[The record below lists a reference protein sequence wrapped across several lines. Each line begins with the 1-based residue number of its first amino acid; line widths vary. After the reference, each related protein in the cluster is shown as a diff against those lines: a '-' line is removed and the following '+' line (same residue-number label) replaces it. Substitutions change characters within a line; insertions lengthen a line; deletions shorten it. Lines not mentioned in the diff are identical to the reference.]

1 MVGLDP
7 KILLRAYAVG
17 LFPMA
22 ESYDDPTLYWI
33 DPEKRGI
40 IPLNKFHIPRRLRK
54 SVRRAEYD
62 IRCDNAFEE
71 VIRRCASP
79 APGRKETWINK
90 EIISLYTELYTIGQ
104 AHSVEAWLD
113 NKLVGGLYGVTLG
126 GAFFGE
132 SMFSDA
138 RDASKISLV
147 HLVARLNAG
156 GFKLLDTQFV
166 TKHLSQ
172 FGVVEIHRSGYRQ
185 LLTSALEITANF
197 LPDLSNDMLEIF
209 IQSTT
214 HTS

>member
-7 KILLRAYAVG
+7 KILLRAYSVG

-22 ESYDDPTLYWI
+22 ESFHDPTLYWI
-33 DPEKRGI
+33 DPEKRGV

-54 SVRRAEYD
+54 SVRRAKYD
-62 IRCDNAFEE
+62 IRCDSAFEE
-71 VIRRCASP
+71 VIRRCATP

-90 EIISLYTELYTIGQ
+90 EIINLYTELYTIGQ

-113 NKLVGGLYGVTLG
+113 NKLVGGLYGVTMG

-156 GFKLLDTQFV
+156 GFKL
-166 TKHLSQ
+166 
-172 FGVVEIHRSGYRQ
+172 
-185 LLTSALEITANF
+185 
-197 LPDLSNDMLEIF
+197 
-209 IQSTT
+209 
-214 HTS
+214 